1 MAIVALSIL
10 AKKRRSD
17 QVRFSVPQ
25 LLQGSR
31 ERGNSG
37 GVPRIAPG
45 FRECGIHR
53 TPETGDRG
61 LERIRLGRMSE
72 AQLCA
77 PRAAVRD
84 AAGALRTLSRANSLI
99 MCTYGAVGPK
109 SRRMN
114 TCKKTGVGGLVEL
127 SNR

>member
-25 LLQGSR
+25 LLPGSR

-77 PRAAVRD
+77 PRRLCGTRPGRSEHFRGELYYNVHIR
-84 AAGALRTLSRANSLI
+84 SRWDEVS
-99 MCTYGAVGPK
+99 
-109 SRRMN
+109 
-114 TCKKTGVGGLVEL
+114 
-127 SNR
+127 